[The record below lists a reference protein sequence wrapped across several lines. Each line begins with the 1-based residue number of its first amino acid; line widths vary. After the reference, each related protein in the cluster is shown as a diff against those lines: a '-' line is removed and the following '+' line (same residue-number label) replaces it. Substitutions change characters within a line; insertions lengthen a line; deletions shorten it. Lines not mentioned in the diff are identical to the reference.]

1 MRVSMEELA
10 RRRAELIMVTLEE
23 EEEEEEVKAKEA
35 DVRASRRRRI
45 GRILAEADTD

>member
-10 RRRAELIMVTLEE
+10 RRRAELIIVTLEE
-23 EEEEEEVKAKEA
+23 EEVEVKAKEA

>member
-1 MRVSMEELA
+1 MEELA
-10 RRRAELIMVTLEE
+10 RRRAELIIVTLEE
-23 EEEEEEVKAKEA
+23 EEEVEVEAKEA